1 VARILIVDDETLV
14 RRTLRAML
22 ERAGHVVDEA
32 DNGETALRVF
42 AAETPD
48 LVITDIV
55 MPDREG
61 VETIGDLRKANPDL
75 PIIAISG
82 GGSIGE
88 DFFLTLAAQFGAT
101 RTLSKPIRQA
111 DLLAAVDACLN
122 RA

>member
-1 VARILIVDDETLV
+1 MARILVVDDETLV
-14 RRTLRAML
+14 RRTLRAIL

-32 DNGETALRVF
+32 DNGATAMKVF

-61 VETIGDLRKANPDL
+61 VETIGDLRRANPDL

-88 DFFLTLAAQFGAT
+88 DFFLTLAAQFGANA
-101 RTLSKPIRQA
+101 TLSKPIRQA
-111 DLLAAVDACLN
+111 DLLKTVEDCL
-122 RA
+122 RPA